1 MLKRY
6 RLFPIVA
13 GMLFVLLI
21 AGCAPG
27 AIESTAGVTRAVAP
41 SVSTL
46 SAGQESMPRTV
57 TVSGSGTA
65 NATPD
70 IAYVQLGVQVIESDA
85 ELAVKESTDR
95 MTAVMQVIKEMG
107 IEEKD
112 VQTTQYN
119 MSVQQQY
126 DRDGQPTGEITYRIS
141 NQVRV
146 KVRDLTKIGE
156 LLQKTLAAGA
166 NTVGGVTFSIEDPKA
181 LQKQARDLAIADA
194 REKAEQLAAGLGASL
209 GAVRQVSEFSAGR
222 PVPEAA
228 PVMEMRAVGGGEV
241 PVSGGELSVSV
252 QIQVVFDL
260 AE

>member
-1 MLKRY
+1 MLKHY
-6 RLFPIVA
+6 RLFPITI
-13 GMLFVLLI
+13 GTLLVLLI

-27 AIESTAGVTRAVAP
+27 AIESTVGVTRAVAP
-41 SVSTL
+41 SASTL
-46 SAGQESMPRTV
+46 SAGQESVPRTV

-85 ELAVKESTDR
+85 ELAVEESTDR
-95 MTAVMQVIKEMG
+95 MTAVMEVIKDMG
-107 IEEKD
+107 IDAKD

-126 DRDGQPTGEITYRIS
+126 DREGRPTGEITYRVS

-146 KVRDLTKIGE
+146 KVRDLTMIGE
-156 LLQKTLAAGA
+156 LLQKALAAGA

-209 GAVRQVSEFSAGR
+209 GPVRQVSEFGVSR
-222 PVPEAA
+222 PMPEAA
-228 PVMEMRAVGGGEV
+228 KVMEMRAVGGEV
-241 PVSGGELSVSV
+241 PISGGELSVSV
-252 QIQVVFDL
+252 QIEVVFDL